1 MIFLSVGTQ
10 LGFDRL
16 VEAVDIW
23 AQSLPSIDVYAQI
36 GQGDYIPRNMGYCR
50 YLSASEYTKI
60 FENAKVVVSHAGMGT
75 IISCLTQSKPI
86 VIMPRLAELGEHRND
101 HQVAT
106 CKRFA
111 AFPGCNI
118 VYSVEELSSVLD
130 NMAALKPGHLRPHAS
145 DELITAIDAYIMN
158 N

>member
-16 VEAVDIW
+16 VEAVDMW

-36 GQGDYIPRNMGYCR
+36 GQGDYVPRNMEYCR

-60 FENAKVVVSHAGMGT
+60 FDSAKVVVSHAGMGT

-86 VIMPRLAELGEHRND
+86 VIMPRIAELGEHRND
-101 HQVAT
+101 HQAAT
-106 CKRFA
+106 CKRFS
-111 AFPGCNI
+111 AFPGCNV
-118 VYSVEELSSVLD
+118 VYNVEELSRVLD
-130 NMAALKPGHLRPHAS
+130 NIATLRPGHLRPHAS
-145 DELITAIDAYIMN
+145 DELIAAIDTYMN